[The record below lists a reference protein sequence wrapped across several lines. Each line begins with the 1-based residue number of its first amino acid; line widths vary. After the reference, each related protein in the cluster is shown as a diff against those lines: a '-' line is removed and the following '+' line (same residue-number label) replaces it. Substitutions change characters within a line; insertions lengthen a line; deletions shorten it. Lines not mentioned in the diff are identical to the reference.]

1 MVNVEDLWK
10 EKIDT
15 NNPDKDKILKLK
27 TIDKYNEE
35 DEWNS
40 DGSEGELNHYD
51 FDNIGIEEEGDS
63 EGELEEWES
72 GYSSDDDG
80 QEDLKKEMEKLTKV
94 EQLQAILRRLMELRR
109 QGEKDGINQKI
120 AEVQMELRKHLRNEK
135 LWKTL

>member
-15 NNPDKDKILKLK
+15 SNPDKDKILKLK

-63 EGELEEWES
+63 EGEQEEWES

-109 QGEKDGINQKI
+109 QGEKDGIN
-120 AEVQMELRKHLRNEK
+120 
-135 LWKTL
+135 